1 MSATKPKALIAR
13 LPGWVEAMN
22 AAIAAAE
29 TRPFD
34 WQGWCCADFTADI
47 VLAMTGVDALADYRG
62 KFEDEA
68 SAWAALA
75 ARDGSLRAACSRIF
89 GNSRPAAFAQRG
101 DVVLLRGGKGLGV
114 CVGRAAAFASDDGNG
129 LVRLPMTRCSRSFA
143 LGWPDEVMTDE

>member
-1 MSATKPKALIAR
+1 MSFTKPKTLIAR

-22 AAIAAAE
+22 AAILAAE

-34 WQGWCCADFTADI
+34 WNGWCCADFTADI
-47 VLAMTGVDALADYRG
+47 VRAMTGVDALADYRG
-62 KFEDEA
+62 HFDDEA

-75 ARDGSLRAACSRIF
+75 ARDGSLRAACTRIF

-114 CVGRAAAFASDDGNG
+114 CVGRIAAFASDDGAG
-129 LVRLPMTRCSRSFA
+129 LVRRPLIDCSRSFT
-143 LGWPDEVMTDE
+143 LGWPADG